1 MQKRERVP
9 KSMAAQTPGQ
19 AGKKD
24 AEVFQQVFQR
34 QVEQASA
41 ERAVMKFE
49 IARLMHTAQQQHDE
63 LQLKLENDV
72 ADRADMKI
80 ETARLMQN
88 ALQMQKV
95 MQEKLES
102 AAADRA
108 EMTAEMA
115 KGMQIA
121 HQERKALQG
130 MLTVAC
136 TERADMKTSILKIIH
151 DDHKEMQN
159 KLDKAVAERSGM
171 EAEIQRMMREAHL
184 DTQAAIST
192 HLTAAARERE
202 VMQSMLLDK
211 AVADRS
217 GMMVHLLQGA
227 QQERVQF
234 HEEMKEH
241 MEQMHDELHEKHT
254 KSMQRTLIAHGD
266 RAQQGAG
273 ENGDDDTNPLQVQLE
288 LEGQL
293 KSADATIKSLNA
305 EMNKVKGDLEAANE
319 KLGFRSALTA
329 SAPTHTL
336 ASQLHQLPMLS
347 AAAPAAAVL
356 PAASGLT
363 SVKAKLNVA
372 VSMSKIEAYGAQNRL
387 NLGPT
392 SSIGETNAEVGL
404 HVLLARAL
412 ECHAVQREQIRIVS
426 VEGQEVD
433 VEVGIPGDAAAV
445 KGVEVQLEGKLNEAA
460 GVLIQ
465 TYNLTFVMS
474 MANRSE
480 IGRSCLLEIAAVA
493 RVQEVLDK
501 VKLELQADEVFTGL
515 EFAGKELPLN
525 TLIHAHG
532 VKDGDSLMVLQPAV
546 PI

>member
-1 MQKRERVP
+1 
-9 KSMAAQTPGQ
+9 
-19 AGKKD
+19 
-24 AEVFQQVFQR
+24 
-34 QVEQASA
+34 
-41 ERAVMKFE
+41 
-49 IARLMHTAQQQHDE
+49 
-63 LQLKLENDV
+63 
-72 ADRADMKI
+72 
-80 ETARLMQN
+80 
-88 ALQMQKV
+88 
-95 MQEKLES
+95 
-102 AAADRA
+102 
-108 EMTAEMA
+108 
-115 KGMQIA
+115 
-121 HQERKALQG
+121 
-130 MLTVAC
+130 
-136 TERADMKTSILKIIH
+136 
-151 DDHKEMQN
+151 
-159 KLDKAVAERSGM
+159 
-171 EAEIQRMMREAHL
+171 
-184 DTQAAIST
+184 
-192 HLTAAARERE
+192 
-202 VMQSMLLDK
+202 
-211 AVADRS
+211 
-217 GMMVHLLQGA
+217 MV
-227 QQERVQF
+227 
-234 HEEMKEH
+234 
-241 MEQMHDELHEKHT
+241 
-254 KSMQRTLIAHGD
+254 
-266 RAQQGAG
+266 
-273 ENGDDDTNPLQVQLE
+273 
-288 LEGQL
+288 
-293 KSADATIKSLNA
+293 
-305 EMNKVKGDLEAANE
+305 
-319 KLGFRSALTA
+319 
-329 SAPTHTL
+329 
-336 ASQLHQLPMLS
+336 S

-426 VEGQEVD
+426 VEGQEIE

-532 VKDGDSLMVLQPAV
+532 VKDGDSLMVLQPAA